1 MSKIKIYLPNEID
14 LNLDLIKHKNAFILK
29 DGNFVLAKGYKD
41 CNPSHQLESSALKI
55 ARELYDY
62 SFIEKYRRENPNEF
76 YYLRTMLVHYYG
88 LVLFCRKEVIKSVK
102 DRNKF
107 LDYSIIPNPIYHGLE
122 PTMEQ
127 LETLKEL
134 FKINDD
140 GTLLQNS
147 EKTYQKVINYED
159 RNYLWHLK

>member
-1 MSKIKIYLPNEID
+1 MSKIKIYLPSDIDDKLEI
-14 LNLDLIKHKNAFILK
+14 IKHNNAFVLE
-29 DGNFVLAKGYKD
+29 DGNFILAKGYTG

-62 SFIEKYRRENPNEF
+62 DFIEKYRKENPSEF

-88 LVLFCRKEVIKSVK
+88 LVLFCRKEVIKAYN

-107 LDYSIIPNPIYHGLE
+107 LDYSTIPNPRYHGLE
-122 PTMEQ
+122 PTKEQ
-127 LETLKEL
+127 LATLEKL

-140 GTLLQNS
+140 GTFLQPS
-147 EKTYQKVINYED
+147 DKVLEKVIQYED